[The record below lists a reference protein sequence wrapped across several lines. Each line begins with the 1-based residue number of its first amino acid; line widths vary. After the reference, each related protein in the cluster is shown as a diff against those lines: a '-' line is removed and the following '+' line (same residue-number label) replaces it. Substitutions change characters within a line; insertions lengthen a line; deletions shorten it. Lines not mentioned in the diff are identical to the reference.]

1 MQALGRRGRLGG
13 QSLTNS
19 QLCYGFVAHA
29 VELVSAADADP
40 ASPGRRLTPGLGRRL
55 APGLERRL
63 TPGLRTTMRADP
75 RQRWG

>member
-40 ASPGRRLTPGLGRRL
+40 AASAAGTHEAATSATKVAAGAG
-55 APGLERRL
+55 AEEVLE
-63 TPGLRTTMRADP
+63 GS
-75 RQRWG
+75 G